1 MNSLRRLLA
10 GTADPL
16 TQQIADYGAA
26 TALGIGG
33 QQIANMVTGGSD
45 PNPLISGALM
55 APSLA
60 LGLRGGRAVMADT
73 PYGRKVNK
81 TLMAEQLNNP
91 YSQAALYGSAASMVG
106 GGATNLLNTI
116 SSGDDIDPN
125 NVAIGLGLLGGT
137 FPIAASMMSANRP
150 RVDTSFQPPNR
161 AVGLGATS
169 SGTYAYDSV
178 DAPYSKYTGR
188 PAWSGETGNAKN
200 QSAPQRPVTIDL
212 DAPWGDYVEQVKR
225 ASSSQPSSSP
235 SIASNLPQGR
245 RGGDL
250 AVVPRNSVV
259 TVPPLAPW
267 DIASLEYDVRK
278 RGFSTPMTQNKY
290 PYESGLYKT
299 YDAL

>member
-1 MNSLRRLLA
+1 MNQLRRILA

-16 TQQIADYGAA
+16 VQNIADYGSAA
-26 TALGIGG
+26 ALGIGG
-33 QQIANMVTGGSD
+33 QQLTNMVTGGAD
-45 PNPLISGALM
+45 PNPLVSGALM
-55 APSLA
+55 TPSLA

-73 PYGRKVNK
+73 PYGRSTNK
-81 TLMAEQLNNP
+81 RLMAEQFSNP
-91 YSQAALYGSAASMVG
+91 YAQAALYGSGASMVG

-116 SSGDDIDPN
+116 SSGEDVDPN
-125 NVAIGLGLLGGT
+125 NVAIGLGLLGGA
-137 FPIAASMMSANRP
+137 FPIAASMMSVNRP

-161 AVGLGATS
+161 SVGLGATS
-169 SGTYAYDSV
+169 SGTYAYDSTQ
-178 DAPYSKYTGR
+178 APYTNYTGR
-188 PAWSGETGNAKN
+188 TNYSGETGNAKN
-200 QSAPQRPVTIDL
+200 QSPYKAT
-212 DAPWGDYVEQVKR
+212 GNYY
-225 ASSSQPSSSP
+225 SSTSTPTETVVRP
-235 SIASNLPQGR
+235 SIIGNLPQGV

>member
-1 MNSLRRLLA
+1 MNSLKRLLA

-33 QQIANMVTGGSD
+33 QQLANMVTGGAD
-45 PNPLISGALM
+45 PNPLVSGALM

-125 NVAIGLGLLGGT
+125 NAAIALGLLGGA
-137 FPIAASMMSANRP
+137 FPIAASMVTARP

-161 AVGLGATS
+161 AMGLGSTS
-169 SGTYAYDSV
+169 SGTYAYDSTQ
-178 DAPYSKYTGR
+178 APYARYTGR
-188 PAWSGETGNAKN
+188 PQWSGDVGGSRN
-200 QSAPQRPVTIDL
+200 Q
-212 DAPWGDYVEQVKR
+212 
-225 ASSSQPSSSP
+225 QPY
-235 SIASNLPQGR
+235 
-245 RGGDL
+245 RG
-250 AVVPRNSVV
+250 
-259 TVPPLAPW
+259 
-267 DIASLEYDVRK
+267 
-278 RGFSTPMTQNKY
+278 
-290 PYESGLYKT
+290 
-299 YDAL
+299 